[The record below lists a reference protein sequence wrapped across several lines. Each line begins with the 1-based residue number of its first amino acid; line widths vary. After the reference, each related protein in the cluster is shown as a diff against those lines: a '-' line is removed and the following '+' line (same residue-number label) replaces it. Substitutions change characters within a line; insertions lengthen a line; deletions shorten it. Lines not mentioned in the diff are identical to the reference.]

1 MVGSKAGP
9 DAHDIDARWLMAYAA
24 ALGETAAEYL
34 DTTRPEGLVAHP
46 LFSVCYEWPLAVELR
61 AKLTS
66 EEIAARS
73 VHATHN
79 LVIHRP
85 VKAGD
90 RLETTATVTLIEARS
105 PGAYQV
111 TRFETVDQRGQAV
124 TTTEYGSIYRGISV
138 DPPPGPLPR
147 VEGRRNEAVTQRDK
161 DQKAPLSPE
170 ERGPKFEP
178 RRSRRASDEESGEV
192 RAEIMEGWST
202 KVSINAG
209 LAHVYTEC
217 ARIWNPIHTDRAVAI
232 GAGLPDIILHG
243 TATLAL
249 AVSQV
254 LRREPAEAA
263 RRVRRITCRFTGMV
277 RLPSAITVQGLG
289 ETWERASRVIA
300 FQALTEDG
308 RPAVGKGM
316 IEIEA

>member
-1 MVGSKAGP
+1 MIFEPKARAELTLSASMVGSKAGP
-9 DAHDIDARWLMAYAA
+9 YVHDIDARWLMAYAA
-24 ALGETAAEYL
+24 ALEETAPEYF
-34 DTTRPEGLVAHP
+34 DTARPEGLVTHP
-46 LFSVCYEWPLAVELR
+46 LFSVCYEWPAAVELR
-61 AKLTS
+61 AQLTS
-66 EEIAARS
+66 EDIAARS

-90 RLETTATVTLIEARS
+90 RLETTATVTMIEQRS

-111 TRFETVDQRGQAV
+111 TRFETVDQRGTPV
-124 TTTEYGSIYRGISV
+124 TTTEYGSIYRGVSI
-138 DPPPGPLPR
+138 DPAPGPVRPKGSAPMENDSCIWSTS
-147 VEGRRNEAVTQRDK
+147 V
-161 DQKAPLSPE
+161 PLS
-170 ERGPKFEP
+170 
-178 RRSRRASDEESGEV
+178 
-192 RAEIMEGWST
+192 
-202 KVSINAG
+202 AG

-254 LRREPAEAA
+254 LRREPAEAG
-263 RRVRRITCRFTGMV
+263 RRVRRIACRFTGMV

-289 ETWERASRVIA
+289 ETTERASRVVA

-308 RPAVGKGM
+308 RPAVHKGL
-316 IEIEA
+316 IEIGD

>member
-1 MVGSKAGP
+1 MARRSRAERSHDEARAELTLSASMVGSKAGP
-9 DAHDIDARWLMAYAA
+9 YAHDIDARWLMAYAA
-24 ALGETAAEYL
+24 ALAETAPEYF

-46 LFSVCYEWPLAVELR
+46 LFSVCYEWPAAVELR

-73 VHATHN
+73 VHATHD

-85 VKAGD
+85 VKSGD
-90 RLETTATVTLIEARS
+90 RLETTATVSHIEPRS

-111 TRFETVDQRGQAV
+111 TRFETVDRRGQPV
-124 TTTEYGSIYRGISV
+124 TTTEYGSIYRGVSV
-138 DPPPGPLPR
+138 DPAFAPGRPKESEPT
-147 VEGRRNEAVTQRDK
+147 ENE
-161 DQKAPLSPE
+161 S
-170 ERGPKFEP
+170 
-178 RRSRRASDEESGEV
+178 SESGE
-192 RAEIMEGWST
+192 GWSAS
-202 KVSINAG
+202 VPLSAG

-232 GAGLPDIILHG
+232 DAGLPDIILHG

-263 RRVRRITCRFTGMV
+263 PRVGRLGGRFTRMG
-277 RLPSAITVQGLG
+277 RLPPAVNVQGLRVTTG
-289 ETWERASRVIA
+289 IASRVVA
-300 FQALTEDG
+300 FQGPTEE
-308 RPAVGKGM
+308 RPPV
-316 IEIEA
+316 

>member
-1 MVGSKAGP
+1 MKISASMVGATAGP
-9 DAHDIDARWLMAYAA
+9 YVHDIDARWLMAYAA
-24 ALGETAAEYL
+24 ALEETAPEYF

-46 LFSVCYEWPLAVELR
+46 LFSVCYEWPAAVELR

-73 VHATHN
+73 VHATHD

-90 RLETTATVTLIEARS
+90 RLETTATVSQIEPRR

-111 TRFETVDQRGQAV
+111 TRFETVDQQGRPV
-124 TTTEYGSIYRGISV
+124 TTTEYGSIYRGVSI
-138 DPPPGPLPR
+138 DPAPGPVRPKGS
-147 VEGRRNEAVTQRDK
+147 GRAENESSVWSTSV
-161 DQKAPLSPE
+161 PLS
-170 ERGPKFEP
+170 
-178 RRSRRASDEESGEV
+178 
-192 RAEIMEGWST
+192 
-202 KVSINAG
+202 AG

-249 AVSQV
+249 AVSLV

-263 RRVRRITCRFTGMV
+263 RRVRRIACRFTGMV

-289 ETWERASRVIA
+289 ETTERASRVID

-308 RPAVGKGM
+308 RPAVGKGL
-316 IEIEA
+316 IEIGA

>member
-1 MVGSKAGP
+1 MNISASMVGSKAGP
-9 DAHDIDARWLMAYAA
+9 YVHDIDARWLMAYAA
-24 ALGETAAEYL
+24 ALEETAPEYF
-34 DTTRPEGLVAHP
+34 DTARPEGLVAHP
-46 LFSVCYEWPLAVELR
+46 LFSVCYEWPAAVELR
-61 AKLTS
+61 ATLTS
-66 EEIAARS
+66 EDMAARS

-90 RLETTATVTLIEARS
+90 RLETTATVTLIEQRS

-111 TRFETVDQRGQAV
+111 TRFETVDQRGKPV
-124 TTTEYGSIYRGISV
+124 TTTEYGSIYRGVSI
-138 DPPPGPLPR
+138 DPAPGPVRPKGS
-147 VEGRRNEAVTQRDK
+147 EPTENESSV
-161 DQKAPLSPE
+161 PLSPQ
-170 ERGPKFEP
+170 GT
-178 RRSRRASDEESGEV
+178 S
-192 RAEIMEGWST
+192 EGWST
-202 KVSINAG
+202 SVPLSAG

-263 RRVRRITCRFTGMV
+263 RRVRRIACRFTGMV

-289 ETWERASRVIA
+289 ETTERASRVIA

-308 RPAVGKGM
+308 RPAVRKGLV
-316 IEIEA
+316 EIGA

>member
-1 MVGSKAGP
+1 MKISASMVGATAGP
-9 DAHDIDARWLMAYAA
+9 YVHDIDARWLMAYAA
-24 ALGETAAEYL
+24 ALEETAPEYF

-46 LFSVCYEWPLAVELR
+46 LFSVCYEWPAAVELR

-73 VHATHN
+73 VHATHD

-90 RLETTATVTLIEARS
+90 RLETTATVSQIEPRR

-111 TRFETVDQRGQAV
+111 TRFETVDQQGRPV
-124 TTTEYGSIYRGISV
+124 TTTEYGSIYRGVSI
-138 DPPPGPLPR
+138 DPAPGPVRPKGS
-147 VEGRRNEAVTQRDK
+147 GRAENESSVWSTSV
-161 DQKAPLSPE
+161 PLS
-170 ERGPKFEP
+170 
-178 RRSRRASDEESGEV
+178 
-192 RAEIMEGWST
+192 
-202 KVSINAG
+202 AG

-232 GAGLPDIILHG
+232 DAGLPDIILHG

-249 AVSQV
+249 AVSLV

-263 RRVRRITCRFTGMV
+263 RRVRRIACRFTGMV

-289 ETWERASRVIA
+289 ETTGRASRVIA
-300 FQALTEDG
+300 FQVLTEMG
-308 RPAVGKGM
+308 RPAVSKGF
-316 IEIEA
+316 IEIGEAALPRGES

>member
-1 MVGSKAGP
+1 MKISASMVGATAGP
-9 DAHDIDARWLMAYAA
+9 YVHDIDARWLMAYAA
-24 ALGETAAEYL
+24 ALEETAPEYF

-46 LFSVCYEWPLAVELR
+46 LFSVCYEWPAAVELR

-73 VHATHN
+73 VHATHD

-90 RLETTATVTLIEARS
+90 RLETTATVSQIEPRR

-111 TRFETVDQRGQAV
+111 TRFETVDQQGRPV
-124 TTTEYGSIYRGISV
+124 TTTEYGSIYRGVSI
-138 DPPPGPLPR
+138 DPAPGPVRPKGS
-147 VEGRRNEAVTQRDK
+147 GRAENESSVWSTSV
-161 DQKAPLSPE
+161 PLS
-170 ERGPKFEP
+170 
-178 RRSRRASDEESGEV
+178 
-192 RAEIMEGWST
+192 
-202 KVSINAG
+202 AG

-254 LRREPAEAA
+254 LRREPAEVA
-263 RRVRRITCRFTGMV
+263 RRVRRIACRFTGMV

-289 ETWERASRVIA
+289 ETTGRASRVIA
-300 FQALTEDG
+300 FQVLTEMG
-308 RPAVGKGM
+308 RPAVSKGF
-316 IEIEA
+316 IEIGEAALPRGES

>member
-1 MVGSKAGP
+1 MKISASMVGGTAGP
-9 DAHDIDARWLMAYAA
+9 YVHDIDARWLMAYAA
-24 ALGETAAEYL
+24 ALEEAAPEYF

-46 LFSVCYEWPLAVELR
+46 LFSVCYEWPAAVELR

-73 VHATHN
+73 VHATHD

-85 VKAGD
+85 VNAGD
-90 RLETTATVTLIEARS
+90 RLETTATVSQIESRS

-111 TRFETVDQRGQAV
+111 TRFETVDRRGQPV
-124 TTTEYGSIYRGISV
+124 TTTEYGSIYRGVSV
-138 DPPPGPLPR
+138 DPASAPAQTTGGEPTK
-147 VEGRRNEAVTQRDK
+147 NESSETGDRWSASV
-161 DQKAPLSPE
+161 PLSA
-170 ERGPKFEP
+170 G
-178 RRSRRASDEESGEV
+178 RAH
-192 RAEIMEGWST
+192 
-202 KVSINAG
+202 
-209 LAHVYTEC
+209 LYTEC

-243 TATLAL
+243 TATVAL

-263 RRVRRITCRFTGMV
+263 RRVRRIACRFTGMV

-289 ETWERASRVIA
+289 ETTGRASRVIA
-300 FQALTEDG
+300 FQVLTENG
-308 RPAVGKGM
+308 RPAVSKGF
-316 IEIEA
+316 IEIGD